1 MSAAKLNIFNGAP
14 MDLIDKNH
22 PFFTEAALSR
32 VGCDYI
38 PQKLLRGLDTTKV
51 QCRSIPMDD
60 DGEAMLKIL
69 LANSNHLLRMYGT
82 AEELAANL
90 KIYRNFPMSHR
101 KFDFDAI
108 DPYFTKPILYRN
120 QNGDQF
126 LHKSD
131 IFVYLQTMFSLT
143 VRDTYH
149 GLIHPFLA
157 IILKSYEERLVGC
170 CEFVQYDPK
179 MMQEL
184 FKKFQKLREQSTIE
198 IPNHPT
204 KYSSYIMPASVKKPE
219 KMLQYFKNLL
229 PTWNSDEYFAMECIL
244 KQYFDRKEPG
254 NRQRIGEMY
263 ILFKLVIE
271 HIQKAIQ
278 QYPNAFL
285 PYSEKSII
293 LQLNKNAPIS
303 VRIFEDN
310 GQQFVMKSEL
320 FKSMKLRNPDKK
332 FVAHED
338 TDGRLMTMSMDD
350 VRRKYSDKIGQI
362 EFLHTPIVRAKH
374 AAVPIM
380 TTNGEYCIPAADA
393 FFEILRRFIF
403 AEKIFQKFT
412 EETWNVM
419 RTYLWHLEDLFNP
432 YHRRPFFITI
442 DKLRHEESELISFW
456 ERFEKQ
462 PAKDVRNAKIDGFT
476 LENLRN
482 ELKNLGFVAL
492 FPDILTFTKGVYEK
506 VKKAKT
512 EQYLRTCDLF
522 DAVEKCVI
530 LCVLDRIP
538 NFKLFIHTQNAC
550 HRIPSLSCPTCKIYR
565 SAATTTYRNSKWN
578 EYKYKESAVVI
589 KEDEP
594 ENRAHY
600 ELKCPDGNFL
610 VTNLMYIGP
619 VPMSYFFRDRSKMY
633 FLLDTK
639 DQELFLK
646 KTALPKKNMK
656 KATKA
661 LKDLEILNN
670 LENFLKFHPK
680 KRIYLRAIPSTC
692 LKREESRTV
701 FAEEVLE
708 IIPILRRQQGKPLD
722 GKDDRLKTYRKKWV
736 DDEDLAAV
744 PTLTLPELWYLLEE
758 FDVDK
763 SLLTIVPDPVYE
775 MTTKKMSENMN
786 NTYLY
791 VYTPYGELALRC
803 HHAIFAIFQNIVCD
817 INWNRK
823 VCDQHLAWLKEL
835 RETVVRTMRA
845 TIKMGETCYVT
856 EHRIELA
863 TSSIRKYHHIDDRHS
878 DFCEAPFT
886 FLKSLKFDA
895 PYSTETLI
903 EDCRIFGLTEYLDEH
918 LGNLKKEKF
927 CMAYQARLRFLMA
940 FWERFYEP
948 DVYDICDPITMEMM
962 FRHPMKVVFE
972 DGKKLKGN
980 VGIRSQYEFKLK
992 PKTRHRKP
1000 VKPSDDYIEQIEK
1013 MQNLKLETSPKS
1025 ATKAAGPAPQLDKSE
1040 KKEHISVP
1048 FEESKCCSKCLRTAE
1063 ICNEAR
1069 KDLKLAQNK
1078 LEKYEKKAKKT
1089 EELEKKL
1096 KEVQVEIGI
1105 QKKDNAMKKAD
1116 LEAKNQEIESLK
1128 ITVLKLEGN
1137 ETRWKMRERNLND
1150 TQITIM
1156 ERVAQLETEL
1166 ESEKTKLLEL
1176 QNAEKPPVV
1185 KEPVNIRKHK
1195 EYIRLQTT
1203 NSRLVAQNQDYQ
1215 RIIRI
1220 LKDRLAEAE
1229 TPPPTPTHEDTVA
1242 NLGPP
1247 TSIRYQLLN
1256 LQKIKDSFSGGYQ
1269 LKQATDMVEKLIS
1282 LSECPE
1288 IHQFSMYELQQFEAR
1303 LQNYLQEVE
1312 MNIQKVKASANPG
1325 DVSSLP
1331 PPPALSDR
1339 FLREY
1344 WKEVDKS
1351 KGDTEDTV
1359 VVEDTE
1365 CMICFFELKPEE
1377 KQTLECEHCKKIM
1390 HLECASKWLQI
1401 HRSCPHCRREQL
1413 DPNEFPNLN

>member
-1 MSAAKLNIFNGAP
+1 MSAAKLNIFNGSP

-60 DGEAMLKIL
+60 DGEAMVKIL

-101 KFDFDAI
+101 KFDLDAI

-198 IPNHPT
+198 IRNHPT

-229 PTWNSDEYFAMECIL
+229 PTWNSEEYFAMECIL

-310 GQQFVMKSEL
+310 GQQFVMKAEL

-338 TDGRLMTMSMDD
+338 TDGRLMTMSMEE
-350 VRRKYSDKIGQI
+350 VKRKYSDKIGQI
-362 EFLHTPIVRAKH
+362 E
-374 AAVPIM
+374 
-380 TTNGEYCIPAADA
+380 
-393 FFEILRRFIF
+393 
-403 AEKIFQKFT
+403 
-412 EETWNVM
+412 
-419 RTYLWHLEDLFNP
+419 
-432 YHRRPFFITI
+432 RRPFFITI

-522 DAVEKCVI
+522 EAVEKCVI

-550 HRIPSLSCPTCKIYR
+550 HRVPSLSCPTCKIYR
-565 SAATTTYRNSKWN
+565 SAATTTYKNSKWN

-594 ENRAHY
+594 DNRAHY

-722 GKDDRLKTYRKKWV
+722 AKDDRLKTYRKKWV

-775 MTTKKMSENMN
+775 MTMNKMIENMN

-791 VYTPYGELALRC
+791 VYTPYGELAVRC
-803 HHAIFAIFQNIVCD
+803 HHAIFALFQNIVCD
-817 INWNRK
+817 VSWNRQE
-823 VCDQHLAWLKEL
+823 VCGRQLAWLKEL
-835 RETVVRTMRA
+835 RETIVRAMRA
-845 TIKMGETCYVT
+845 FINMGETCYVT

-863 TSSIRKYHHIDDRHS
+863 TSSIRKHHHLDARPS
-878 DFCEAPFT
+878 EMCETPLT

-895 PYSTETLI
+895 PFPTETLI
-903 EDCRIFGLTEYLDEH
+903 EQCIMFGLTEYLDEH
-918 LGNLKKEKF
+918 LGNLKKEKL
-927 CMAYQARLRFLMA
+927 CLAYQARSRFLMA
-940 FWERFYEP
+940 FWKCFYEH
-948 DVYDICDPITMEMM
+948 DIYDICDPLTMEMM

-1025 ATKAAGPAPQLDKSE
+1025 ATKAAERAPQLDGSV
-1040 KKEHISVP
+1040 KKEHVSVP

-1116 LEAKNQEIESLK
+1116 LEAKNQEVESLK

-1156 ERVAQLETEL
+1156 ERVAQLETQL

-1176 QNAEKPPVV
+1176 QNAEKLPVV
-1185 KEPVNIRKHK
+1185 KQPENIRKHK

-1344 WKEVDKS
+1344 WKEIDKS
-1351 KGDTEDTV
+1351 KGESGDTV